1 MRLAL
6 GLAAWVSPAS
16 IQAAATKVFAIQA
29 ASAQTLR
36 IAVGAQVTS
45 LDPHFYNI
53 SPNSAF
59 SSMIYSSLLTLDRTG
74 SLQPDLAESWHPIN
88 DQTWEFKLRRGVRFQ
103 NGTEF
108 TADDVAFSLERARTF
123 VANPGSFA
131 TYYYSVTA
139 IEVVDPYT
147 VRLHTSAPDPL
158 LPNGLT
164 QIRMLNRS
172 TNAESKREDFSSGRT
187 VVGTGPYRLVQA
199 IPGDRMELE
208 RNDDYFGPKP
218 EWQHVTYS
226 IITNEAARTAA
237 LLARDVDLIDQVS
250 TADVAKLRSD
260 PHVRLAETNSLRLIY
275 IAMDQVRADG
285 SPFVTDKDGRKLD
298 RNPFRDARVRRAL
311 FMAVDRV
318 AEVDR
323 VMEGVGLPTLQF
335 MPPGTYGY
343 TPDLQPGPADL
354 PAARRLLAE
363 AGYPQ
368 GFRVQLNGSND
379 RYPNDTRILQALAQM
394 WSRLGLSVTVE
405 AQPYS
410 VFISRSTRREFSLF
424 LGSWGSSTGES
435 LTSMRSTVATPDAER
450 GLGFVNRAA
459 YSNKQ
464 LDDVLV
470 AAMRELDNRKREAL
484 VQQASRI
491 LAEDAGIIPIHLQR
505 NVWAMRPG
513 LVFPARAD
521 EQTRAQD
528 VRSAPPAPQ

>member
-1 MRLAL
+1 MLGLLLAL
-6 GLAAWVSPAS
+6 APV
-16 IQAAATKVFAIQA
+16 

-59 SSMIYSSLLTLDRTG
+59 SSMVYSSLLTLDEAG
-74 SLQPDLAESWHPIN
+74 ALQPELALSWRPIGN
-88 DQTWEFKLRRGVRFQ
+88 DGWEFKLRHGVHFQ
-103 NGTEF
+103 NGREF
-108 TADDVAFSLERARTF
+108 TADDVAFSLDRARAF
-123 VANPGSFA
+123 VGNPGSFA
-131 TYYYSVTA
+131 TYYYSVTSV
-139 IEVVDPYT
+139 EVVDPYT

-164 QIRMLNRS
+164 QIRMLNRA
-172 TNAESKREDFSSGRT
+172 TNAASKPEDFSSGQ
-187 VVGTGPYRLVQA
+187 VVIGTGPYRLVQA

-208 RNDDYFGPKP
+208 RNDDYFGPRP
-218 EWQHVTYS
+218 EWQHVTYRM
-226 IITNEAARTAA
+226 ITNEAARIAS
-237 LLARDVDLIDQVS
+237 LLAHDVDLIDQVP
-250 TADVAKLRSD
+250 TADVARLRGD
-260 PHVRLAETNSLRLIY
+260 PLVRLSETNSLRLIY

-285 SPFVTDKDGRKLD
+285 SPFVTDKDGHKLD

-311 FMAVDRV
+311 FLAVDRL

-335 MPPGTYGY
+335 MPPGASGY
-343 TPDLQPGPADL
+343 APDLLPGPADL
-354 PAARRLLAE
+354 PAARQLLAE

-379 RYPNDTRILQALAQM
+379 RYPNDARILQALAQM
-394 WSRLGLSVTVE
+394 WSRLGLTVIVE

-435 LTSMRSTVATPDAER
+435 LTSMRSVVATPDAER

-459 YSNKQ
+459 YSNRE
-464 LDDVLV
+464 LDEVLLT
-470 AAMRELDNRKREAL
+470 AMRELDDGKRDAL
-484 VQQASRI
+484 VQRASHI
-491 LAEDAGIIPIHLQR
+491 LANDAGIIPVHLQR

-513 LVFPARAD
+513 LIFPARAD

-528 VRSAPPAPQ
+528 VRSDAPVVR